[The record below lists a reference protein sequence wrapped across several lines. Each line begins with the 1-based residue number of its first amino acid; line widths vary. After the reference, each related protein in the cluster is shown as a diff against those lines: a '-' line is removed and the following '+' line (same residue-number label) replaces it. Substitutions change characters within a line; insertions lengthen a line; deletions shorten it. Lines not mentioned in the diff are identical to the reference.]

1 MLTRELEPN
10 KNLFPN
16 LLPSIILHGS
26 LASAD
31 SFWPI
36 EMIPFDPLKCV
47 FTCPSGWVREM
58 SEIVWANYYHYFELH
73 HYTVA
78 LKS

>member
-16 LLPSIILHGS
+16 LLPSNLNGS
-26 LASAD
+26 LVGAD

-36 EMIPFDPLKCV
+36 EMVRFDPLKCV
-47 FTCPSGWVREM
+47 FTFPSGWAREM
-58 SEIVWANYYHYFELH
+58 SEIVWANYYHYFESHNTIITQLP
-73 HYTVA
+73 
-78 LKS
+78 